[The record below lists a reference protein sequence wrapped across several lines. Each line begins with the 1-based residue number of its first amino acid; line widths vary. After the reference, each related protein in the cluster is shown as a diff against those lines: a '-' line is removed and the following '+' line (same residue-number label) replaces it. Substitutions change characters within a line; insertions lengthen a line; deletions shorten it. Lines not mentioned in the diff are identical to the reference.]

1 MKTCDVGK
9 QPHVSLHVPLPS
21 EHTRRSE
28 MEEQDSPEGDEKAIT
43 EAISE
48 YDGLGIDSPETPKK
62 EDATANSPPILVP
75 EKTLKKMFKYVLKEA
90 SSIRESA
97 AATRKKDILKSVENS
112 ASQSADSE
120 NDSDLEEI
128 DMIYDE
134 ELHYASHVTKPN
146 TEIDENYASLRGNQM
161 SPVLEQT
168 VAHRVIQRLKA
179 KVKRLKKKMRTMEE
193 KHESELQYM
202 ANAVTQAISSNQT
215 QTALNYGQSYAG
227 QGSISALPFHNDHRI
242 VTPSSLEVIKKHHES
257 ELAEMEECIERM
269 QDEITDTRLSNTQ
282 LEQENKHLRVEVL
295 KASKHTRKVQ
305 NVIETI
311 QAQIQGIKRKRRE
324 EAELFIAEKQAI
336 TNQKEAMQV
345 NIVMLQEENKR
356 FKNMIRNLLKDRKE
370 DKDKIE
376 ELENEISRLKDI
388 FEEEKTS
395 LKRGH
400 ESFKVQV
407 AKKISSLGVDTA
419 WIQQSII
426 SQGQVYNREVPR
438 SMHRHE
444 Y

>member
-1 MKTCDVGK
+1 
-9 QPHVSLHVPLPS
+9 
-21 EHTRRSE
+21 
-28 MEEQDSPEGDEKAIT
+28 MEEQDVLEDDEKAIR
-43 EAISE
+43 EATSE
-48 YDGLGIDSPETPKK
+48 DNELVVNSPETPKK
-62 EDATANSPPILVP
+62 EDIPLNSPQILVP
-75 EKTLKKMFKYVLKEA
+75 EKTLKRMFKYVLKEA
-90 SSIRESA
+90 NSIRESA
-97 AATRKKDILKSVENS
+97 AKSRKGALDSVENH
-112 ASQSADSE
+112 ASQSEDSE
-120 NDSDLEEI
+120 DDSDLEDI
-128 DMIYDE
+128 DMIHDE
-134 ELHYASHVTKPN
+134 ELHYASHGTKPN
-146 TEIDENYASLRGNQM
+146 TSHLSGMAEIDENDATLRGNQM

-179 KVKRLKKKMRTMEE
+179 KIKRLKKKMRTMEE

-215 QTALNYGQSYAG
+215 QAVLNYGQSYTG
-227 QGSISALPFHNDHRI
+227 QGGISSLPFQSDHRI

-257 ELAEMEECIERM
+257 ELADMDECIEQM
-269 QDEITDTRLSNTQ
+269 QEEITDTRLTNTQ
-282 LEQENKHLRVEVL
+282 LERENKHLRVEVL
-295 KASKHTRKVQ
+295 KASQHTRKVQ
-305 NVIETI
+305 KVIETI
-311 QAQIQGIKRKRRE
+311 QKQIQGIKRKRRE

-370 DKDKIE
+370 DKDNIE
-376 ELENEISRLKDI
+376 ELENEISRIKDI

-395 LKRGH
+395 LKRSH

-407 AKKISSLGVDTA
+407 ARKISSLGVDTT
-419 WIQQSII
+419 WIQQSIM
-426 SQGQVYNREVPR
+426 SQSQVHGREVPR